1 MRTGHK
7 DKTASARKPAA
18 CQARLIFAD
27 SRSMPEIEGVSVDLV
42 VTSPPYW
49 HIKDYGVADQIGYGQ
64 SLHDYLIDLYRVWLE
79 CFRVLRPASRLC
91 INIGDQFAR
100 SVTYG
105 RYKVIPLHA
114 EIISQC
120 ERIGFD
126 FMGSIIWQKKTTMNT
141 TGGATVMGSFP
152 YPASGIV
159 EIDYEYIHIFKV
171 PGKSRRVTKQI
182 KEASRLAKQ
191 QWKEYFQG
199 HWQFGGARKIG
210 HEAMFPVE
218 LPSRLI
224 RMFSFVGDTVLDPF
238 AGSGTTLKAGID
250 LGRNVIGYEVN
261 PGFAGVIRAKLGVK
275 AAEDSTIEI
284 TERARKIKLPTID
297 YVPGIQN
304 ARAGDSKRPRNTRGD
319 LHRVTSILDERT
331 LEIDHGLRIRLLG
344 IRIVDKRGAL
354 GYLRQRLLGKDV
366 IVKIDGDT
374 RDALGAGEVAA
385 YVYLK
390 NRIFINAH
398 LIKAGLARPDRS
410 TKHRLKARFEALK
423 KLGTS

>member
-1 MRTGHK
+1 
-7 DKTASARKPAA
+7 
-18 CQARLIFAD
+18 LIFAD
-27 SRSMPEIEGVSVDLV
+27 SRSMLEIEDSNVDLV

-64 SLHDYLIDLYRVWLE
+64 NLHDYLVDLYRVWLE
-79 CFRVLRPASRLC
+79 CFRVLKPGCRLC

-120 ERIGFD
+120 ERIGLD

-152 YPASGIV
+152 YPASGVV

-171 PGKSRRVTKQI
+171 PGKSGRVAKQI
-182 KEASRLAKQ
+182 KEASRLTKQ
-191 QWKEYFQG
+191 EWKEYFRG

-210 HEAMFPVE
+210 HEAMFPAE
-218 LPSRLI
+218 LPRRLI

-238 AGSGTTLKAGID
+238 VGSGTTLKAGID

-261 PGFAGVIRAKLGVK
+261 PEFAGVIKAKLGLE
-275 AAEDSTIEI
+275 AAKHPAIEVN
-284 TERARKIKLPTID
+284 ERARKVKLSPVD
-297 YVPGIQN
+297 YLPGIQN
-304 ARAGDSKRPRNTRGD
+304 ARAGTYGKPGRARDD
-319 LHRVTSILDERT
+319 LHRVTNILDEQT
-331 LEIDHGLRIRLLG
+331 LEVNGGLRIRLLG

-354 GYLRQRLLGKDV
+354 GYLRHRVLGKDV
-366 IVKIDGDT
+366 VVKPDQGAGEAAGDA
-374 RDALGAGEVAA
+374 RDAGEVAA

-390 NRIFINAH
+390 NRIFVNTH
-398 LIKAGLARPDRS
+398 LIKAGLAHPDRS
-410 TKHRLKARFEALK
+410 AKHRLKARFEALK
-423 KLGTS
+423 KTDAS